1 MKPLPLLDLDDAD
14 SGRVDWRTGVYSI
27 LGFWAFY
34 TGVVTLR
41 ALVMSF
47 PDQGDLAVRRTLV
60 TLVGI
65 VATLLL
71 WMVLRQFD
79 RQRLAVRV
87 IVAAIACIPAAIA
100 FAAANYYFFNIYD
113 AGGLPDVEQI
123 AVAGAGAVTLYDSPT
138 AVEIAEQAI
147 WRYFFL
153 IAWAALYLALSY
165 AGGVRTAERR
175 TAAFARAAQTAELRA
190 LRYQINPHFLFNTL
204 NSLSALVMSNRKAEA
219 EAMIMNLATFYR
231 TGLAGDRAGDTSL
244 SDEIELQQRY
254 LAIEAVRFPSRLTVL
269 IDVPPSLQTCALPGL
284 ILQPLVENAV
294 KHGVSKTSQPVT
306 LSISARAVD
315 DQLFVTV
322 VDDAPH
328 GPVVRSDS
336 GIGLGNVRQRLAAR
350 YGDLATLRTGQRPGQ
365 GYESEIILPLGQIDD

>member
-1 MKPLPLLDLDDAD
+1 MERLPDLDLDENDV
-14 SGRVDWRTGVYSI
+14 SRVGWRTGVYSV

-34 TGVVTLR
+34 TGIVTLR

-47 PDQGDLAVRRTLV
+47 PDQGDLAARRTLV

-79 RQRLAVRV
+79 RHWLAIRV
-87 IVAAIACIPAAIA
+87 VVAAIACIPAAIA

-113 AGGLPDVEQI
+113 AGSLPDVEQI
-123 AVAGAGAVTLYDSPT
+123 AVTGGVTLYDSVV

-165 AGGVRTAERR
+165 AGSVRLAERR

-204 NSLSALVMSNRKAEA
+204 NSLSALVMSDRKAEA
-219 EAMIMNLATFYR
+219 ETMIMNLATFYR
-231 TGLAGDRAGDTSL
+231 TGLAGDTSGDTSL
-244 SDEIELQQRY
+244 TDEIDLQQRY
-254 LAIEAVRFPSRLTVL
+254 LAIEGVRFPGRLSVV
-269 IDVPPSLQTCALPGL
+269 INAPSPVGDCALPGL
-284 ILQPLVENAV
+284 ILQPLVENAI

-306 LSISARAVD
+306 LSISARAD
-315 DQLFVTV
+315 GDNLILTV
-322 VDDAPH
+322 ADDAPH
-328 GPVVRSDS
+328 TNALPSDS
-336 GIGLGNVRQRLAAR
+336 GIGLDNVRQRLAAR
-350 YGDLATLRTGQRPGQ
+350 YGDRASLRTGRRPGQ
-365 GYESEIILPLGQIDD
+365 GYESQIILPLERLNG

>member
-1 MKPLPLLDLDDAD
+1 MDPLPLLDAEDSD

-47 PDQGDLAVRRTLV
+47 PDQGDLAVRRLLV

-79 RQRLAVRV
+79 RQRLAIRI

-113 AGGLPDVEQI
+113 AGSLPDVEQI
-123 AVAGAGAVTLYDSPT
+123 AVSGGVTLYDSLT

-165 AGGVRTAERR
+165 AGNVRMAERR
-175 TAAFARAAQTAELRA
+175 TAAFARAAQPAELRA
-190 LRYQINPHFLFNTL
+190 LRYPINPHFLFNTL
-204 NSLSALVMSNRKAEA
+204 NSLSALVMGDRKAEA

-231 TGLAGDRAGDTSL
+231 TGLAGDRVGDTSL
-244 SDEIELQQRY
+244 NDEIELQQRY
-254 LAIEAVRFPSRLTVL
+254 LAIEAVRFPSRLTVK
-269 IDVPPSLQTCALPGL
+269 IDVPPAFGDCALPGL
-284 ILQPLVENAV
+284 ILQPLVENAI

-306 LSISARAVD
+306 LTIAARDAG
-315 DQLFVTV
+315 QHLAITV
-322 VDDAPH
+322 SDDAPH
-328 GPVVRSDS
+328 GSPTRTES
-336 GIGLGNVRQRLAAR
+336 GIGLQNVRQRLAAR
-350 YGDLATLRTGQRPGQ
+350 YGSEATLRAAPLKGQ
-365 GYESEIILPLGQIDD
+365 GYESEIRLPIERIYD